1 MEPVQPVATARAAR
15 ILHAALVIG
24 SILVGIAFFFVVRRN
39 GPAFRDDPLAAY
51 LTAGLGLAN
60 LAFAIAFFRPRI
72 PQRRMD
78 QGPDEYWMTNEA
90 RGAAVIVWAT
100 VEAAG
105 LIAWVGYF
113 LTGRAV
119 PAAVAALAVVTLI
132 TLRPSRLEG
141 DGAS

>member
-1 MEPVQPVATARAAR
+1 MESTRPVAGARGAR

-24 SILVGIAFFFVVRRN
+24 SILVGVVFFFVVR
-39 GPAFRDDPLAAY
+39 
-51 LTAGLGLAN
+51 

>member
-24 SILVGIAFFFVVRRN
+24 SILVGIAFF
-39 GPAFRDDPLAAY
+39 
-51 LTAGLGLAN
+51 
-60 LAFAIAFFRPRI
+60 RPRI

-78 QGPDEYWMTNEA
+78 QGPDEYWLTNEA